1 MHSIVAKVD
10 VFPSQ
15 DVFAGVQP
23 HDFRGPQ
30 VRPAGQRNKDGEF
43 RPFFLLVGQSS
54 CRGSK
59 LKARRMATAH
69 GFEP

>member
-1 MHSIVAKVD
+1 
-10 VFPSQ
+10 
-15 DVFAGVQP
+15 
-23 HDFRGPQ
+23 
-30 VRPAGQRNKDGEF
+30 
-43 RPFFLLVGQSS
+43 LLVGQSS